1 MTNSTET
8 EVKLQVNNLS
18 KVQQKAEDLGY
29 CISQPRSFEA
39 NTLYDT
45 ADRRLYHS
53 GMILRLRE
61 SGGRAVLTW
70 KGREIPGPHKSRP
83 ERETTVGS
91 IETFAYI
98 LDRLGFHPAFR
109 YEKFRTELQDQ
120 SAQGTI
126 TLDETPIGNFIELEG
141 SAAWIDETARRLEF
155 QPEQY
160 IKESYGALYRRWCQ
174 NLGVQPSH
182 MVFPSNS
189 GGGIVSETGAPN
201 SVSVE

>member
-1 MTNSTET
+1 MANSTET
-8 EVKLQVNNLS
+8 EVKIQVNNLGEA
-18 KVQQKAEDLGY
+18 QQKAETFGY
-29 CISQPRSFEA
+29 RVSQPRSFEA

-61 SGGRAVLTW
+61 SGGRAVVTW

-83 ERETTVGS
+83 EQETSVGS
-91 IETFAYI
+91 LETLAYI
-98 LDRLGFHPAFR
+98 LDQIGFHAAFR
-109 YEKFRTELQDQ
+109 YEKFRTELQNET
-120 SAQGTI
+120 AEGII

-141 SAAWIDETARRLEF
+141 PAAWIDETARRLGF

-174 NLGVQPSH
+174 NIGVQPSH
-182 MVFPSNS
+182 MVFSS
-189 GGGIVSETGAPN
+189 T
-201 SVSVE
+201 